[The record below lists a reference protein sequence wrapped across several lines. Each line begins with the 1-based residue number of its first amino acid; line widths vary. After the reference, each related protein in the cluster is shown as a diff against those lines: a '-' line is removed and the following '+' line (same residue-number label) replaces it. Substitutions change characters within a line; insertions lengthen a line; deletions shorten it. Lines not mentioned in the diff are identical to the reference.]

1 MKLRRA
7 LAVAAATAAVA
18 PIALMSAP
26 VAFAT
31 GETSPTPTTT
41 ERTPA
46 DDQSTPAGDDSSNP
60 APSDSTP
67 PAEDT
72 TSPAPSDSTPPADD
86 TTSPAPSDSTP
97 PAGQSTSPAPS
108 STPSDE
114 ESEDEEGDDEIVEE
128 CPVDENGDPVWDISE
143 VLHSSLSGLPETVVA
158 GSGWTNF
165 KFNVSNAGDETI
177 EDIMPLVGVAA
188 MDWELEEDYTDLVT
202 VQVKSGGSWVDI
214 ATQFGEG
221 GALNTFT
228 LEGGQSI
235 SYDLRVNIRR
245 DVPSAVGIAIGLAEY
260 STEDGCW
267 TSEDE
272 NYGIYFFEVL
282 PAGSDPGK
290 PNDSKPQ
297 TGGKDEITDVNEVDV
312 DGELAETGAD
322 SNLPVIATIG
332 GIAIVAGTGVVFAMK
347 RRKADAEA

>member
-7 LAVAAATAAVA
+7 LAAAAATAAIA

-26 VAFAT
+26 AAFAT
-31 GETSPTPTTT
+31 EETSPSPSATESTPSAP
-41 ERTPA
+41 ESTPESTPGA
-46 DDQSTPAGDDSSNP
+46 DESTPAAETTTP
-60 APSDSTP
+60 APTGSS
-67 PAEDT
+67 PAAEES
-72 TSPAPSDSTPPADD
+72 SPAPAESSPAA
-86 TTSPAPSDSTP
+86 TGSSPAPT
-97 PAGQSTSPAPS
+97 A
-108 STPSDE
+108 STPSDD

-128 CPVDENGDPVWDISE
+128 CPVDEEGYPIYDISE
-143 VLHSSLSGLPETVVA
+143 VLHSSLTGLPETVVA

-165 KFNVSNAGDETI
+165 KFNVTNSGDETI
-177 EDIMPLVGVAA
+177 EDILPVVGVAA
-188 MDWELEEDYTDLVT
+188 MDWVLEDDYTDLVT
-202 VQVKSGGSWVDI
+202 VQVNKGGSWVDI

-221 GALNTFT
+221 GALNAFT

-235 SYDLRVNIRR
+235 SYDLRVNISRE
-245 DVPSAVGIAIGLAEY
+245 VPSAVGIAIGLAEY
-260 STEDGCW
+260 STEDACW

-282 PAGSDPGK
+282 PAGSNPGK

-312 DGELAETGAD
+312 DGELAETGSD
-322 SNLPVIATIG
+322 SNLPVLATIG

-347 RRKADAEA
+347 RRKGAEA

>member
-7 LAVAAATAAVA
+7 LAVAAATAAIA

-26 VAFAT
+26 PALAT
-31 GETSPTPTTT
+31 GETTPTPTAT
-41 ERTPA
+41 EPTPTSEE
-46 DDQSTPAGDDSSNP
+46 STP
-60 APSDSTP
+60 ST
-67 PAEDT
+67 EES
-72 TSPAPSDSTPPADD
+72 SPAPTQSSPSAEES
-86 TTSPAPSDSTP
+86 SPAPTGSSP
-97 PAGQSTSPAPS
+97 SAAESSPAPAES
-108 STPSDE
+108 SPSATESSPAPTESTPSD
-114 ESEDEEGDDEIVEE
+114 DETVEE
-128 CPVDENGDPVWDISE
+128 CPVDEEGDPIYDISE
-143 VLHSSLSGLPETVVA
+143 VLHSSLTGLPETVVA
-158 GSGWTNF
+158 GSGWTDF
-165 KFNVSNAGDETI
+165 KFNVSNSSDETI
-177 EDIMPLVGVAA
+177 EDIMPVVGVAA

-202 VQVKSGGSWVDI
+202 VQVRSGGTWVDI

-228 LEGGQSI
+228 LKGGQSI
-235 SYDLRVNIRR
+235 SYDLRVNISR

-297 TGGKDEITDVNEVDV
+297 TGGKDEITDVDEVDV
-312 DGELAETGAD
+312 DGELAETGSD

-347 RRKADAEA
+347 RRKVGDEA